1 MKYAVTG
8 GSGFIGSHLVSYL
21 KQKGDVVILDREYPS
36 FTDIA
41 NCKNNND
48 ILEALEGVD
57 CVFHLAAETS
67 VPRSI
72 ENPLC
77 YNYNNVDGTVNML
90 TLSKEAGVRRF
101 IFSSSA
107 AVYGDVIK
115 TPICE
120 TDKASPLS
128 PYGLQKLIG
137 EQYCKLY
144 SEIYNIETVSLRY
157 FNVFGEGMPTSGSYC
172 SVIGSFIKKAK
183 DKKPLQ
189 IYGNGNQSRDFVYVK
204 DIVSANW
211 TASQSDAVGSGESIN
226 IGTGKGTTV
235 NQIAETFNLP
245 CDFLPKRLEPS
256 VSVCDNTKAKNLLNW
271 EPSVK
276 VVDWL
281 NENIHSGT

>member
-1 MKYAVTG
+1 MKYLVTG
-8 GSGFIGSHLVSYL
+8 GAGFIGSHLVSFL
-21 KQKGDVVILDREYPS
+21 QKKGEVVILDREYPS

-107 AVYGDVIK
+107 SVYGGVDGIPLSERGPVS
-115 TPICE
+115 
-120 TDKASPLS
+120 ALS
-128 PYGLQKLIG
+128 PYGLQKLVG
-137 EQYCKLY
+137 EQYCELY
-144 SEIYNIETVSLRY
+144 SKIYNIETVSLRY